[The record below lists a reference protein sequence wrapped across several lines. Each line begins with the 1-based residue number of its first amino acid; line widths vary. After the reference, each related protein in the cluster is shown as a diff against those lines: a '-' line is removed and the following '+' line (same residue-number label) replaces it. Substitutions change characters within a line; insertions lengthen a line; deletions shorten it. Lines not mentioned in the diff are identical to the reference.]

1 MEAEVTFLP
10 SGRSVKVRR
19 GTSLLDA
26 ARRAGVHIP
35 TRCGGKAA
43 CFMCKIKI
51 SGDSELLPIG
61 EAERRKLAGM
71 QDQAVRLACQARADG
86 KVNVQVPIDPL
97 RAAVQKQL
105 ELARNRDDDDKL
117 W

>member
-1 MEAEVTFLP
+1 MVAEVTFLP
-10 SGRSVKVRR
+10 SGSSVKVRR

-26 ARRAGVHIP
+26 ARKAGVHIP

-43 CFMCKIKI
+43 CFMCKIKVPDDR
-51 SGDSELLPIG
+51 GLLPMG
-61 EAERRKLAGM
+61 DVERRKLAGM
-71 QDQAVRLACQARADG
+71 QEQAFRLACQARAVG
-86 KVNVQVPIDPL
+86 KVEVHVPMDPL

-105 ELARNRDDDDKL
+105 EMARKKDNDDKL

>member
-10 SGRSVKVRR
+10 SGRTVQVRR

-43 CFMCKIKI
+43 CFMCKVKVT
-51 SGDSELLPIG
+51 GDSELLPIG

-71 QDQAVRLACQARADG
+71 QDQAFRLACQARAAG
-86 KVNVQVPIDPL
+86 KVEVHVPLDPL

-105 ELARNRDDDDKL
+105 ELARNKNKDDEL